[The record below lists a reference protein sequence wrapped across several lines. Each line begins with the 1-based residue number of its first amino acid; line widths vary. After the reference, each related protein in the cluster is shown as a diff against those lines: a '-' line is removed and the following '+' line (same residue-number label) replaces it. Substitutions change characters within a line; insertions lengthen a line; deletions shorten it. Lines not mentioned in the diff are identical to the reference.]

1 MSTAVPAWAIIG
13 AMKRLLVVLGMAS
26 ALAFAAQAHAEPG
39 VDASFIDALTKAGI
53 SFNDPNNAV
62 EAGHTT
68 CDLIAQGKPGLQVVQ
83 LVQQQNSG
91 ISTTNAAKFT
101 AIAVSAYCPQ
111 YVQQA
116 NAGTSPSPPSGAGL
130 GGSSGQQ

>member
-1 MSTAVPAWAIIG
+1 MMG
-13 AMKRLLVVLGMAS
+13 AMRRLLVLLGAVS
-26 ALAFAAQAHAEPG
+26 ALALAAPTGAQPG
-39 VDASFIDALTKAGI
+39 VDGSFIDALSKAGI
-53 SFNDPNNAV
+53 TFNDPSNAV

-68 CDLIAQGKPGLQVVQ
+68 CDLISQGKPALQVVQ

-116 NAGTSPSPPSGAGL
+116 NVGTGQSQPSGGGVAGS
-130 GGSSGQQ
+130 GGQQ

>member
-1 MSTAVPAWAIIG
+1 
-13 AMKRLLVVLGMAS
+13 MKRLMVVLGVAS
-26 ALAFAAQAHAEPG
+26 ALGLAAPAHAEPG
-39 VDASFIDALTKAGI
+39 VDASFIDALSKAGI
-53 SFNDPNNAV
+53 SFNDPSKAV

-68 CDLIAQGKPGLQVVQ
+68 CDLISQGKPGIQVVQ
-83 LVQQQNSG
+83 LVEQQNSG

-116 NAGTSPSPPSGAGL
+116 NAGGGAAASG
-130 GGSSGQQ
+130 GQQ

>member
-1 MSTAVPAWAIIG
+1 MR
-13 AMKRLLVVLGMAS
+13 RLLVLLDVVS
-26 ALAFAAQAHAEPG
+26 ALALAAPTSAEPG
-39 VDASFIDALTKAGI
+39 VDGSFIDALSKAGI
-53 SFNDPNNAV
+53 TFNDPSSAV

-68 CDLIAQGKPGLQVVQ
+68 CDLISQGKSALQVVQ

-116 NAGTSPSPPSGAGL
+116 NAGAGQSQ
-130 GGSSGQQ
+130 SSGGGVAGSGSQQ

>member
-1 MSTAVPAWAIIG
+1 MSTIAPAWAMIG
-13 AMKRLLVVLGMAS
+13 AMKRLVVLLGVTS
-26 ALAFAAQAHAEPG
+26 ALGLAAPAHADPG
-39 VDASFIDALTKAGI
+39 DASFIEALNKAGI
-53 SFNDPNNAV
+53 SFNDPGAAV

-68 CDLIAQGKPGLQVVQ
+68 CDLISQGKPGLQVVQ

-91 ISTTNAAKFT
+91 ISTTSAAKFT

-116 NAGTSPSPPSGAGL
+116 TAATSPSQPSG
-130 GGSSGQQ
+130 GGMEGSGGQQ